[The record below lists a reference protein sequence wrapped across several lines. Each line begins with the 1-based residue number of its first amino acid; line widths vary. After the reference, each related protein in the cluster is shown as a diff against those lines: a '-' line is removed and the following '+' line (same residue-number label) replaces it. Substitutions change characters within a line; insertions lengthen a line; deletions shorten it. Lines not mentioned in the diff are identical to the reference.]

1 MLDGDAAVEV
11 GPVLLDG
18 ALPLELAHL
27 VQEAVAS
34 PCQSKVEIE
43 VGLAA
48 LQVWLLDLGHHLLE
62 GRVWPE
68 VGKGELYAAVREVV
82 TGADILHRQGDV
94 ELGQAQGLDVVDQRL
109 LELLLRGDQAL
120 QIIICLAC
128 DRQRSQ

>member
-43 VGLAA
+43 VRLAA

-62 GRVWPE
+62 GRVWPD

-82 TGADILHRQGDV
+82 TAYLIFVIFCTRARFLKPKFYTEKRV
-94 ELGQAQGLDVVDQRL
+94 N
-109 LELLLRGDQAL
+109 
-120 QIIICLAC
+120 
-128 DRQRSQ
+128 

>member
-43 VGLAA
+43 VRLAA

-82 TGADILHRQGDV
+82 TAYLIFVIFLH
-94 ELGQAQGLDVVDQRL
+94 GQDFS
-109 LELLLRGDQAL
+109 
-120 QIIICLAC
+120 
-128 DRQRSQ
+128 SQNFTPKSA